1 MSNVNVS
8 LKYSASNPNAL
19 DQNTT
24 ILRYPTLSADNNVGV
39 VVNDTVNVNPL
50 TAIATSVTFSQVNNG
65 DNGFGIWTKAFQ
77 NQLGQTGFNLIDSV
91 PFRLTN
97 TSSGAGLS
105 ELNFSLSALGDVSAN
120 GVQYGYVTVTLSAN
134 ALSGNGSGGVEHVD
148 VTNTSITLQTTIT
161 AALVPYATSPVTTSF
176 SEPEAQRLRLLGY
189 I

>member
-24 ILRYPTLSADNNVGV
+24 VLVYPTLSADNNVGV

-50 TAIATSVTFSQVNNG
+50 TAIATAVTFSQVNNG
-65 DNGFGIWTKAFQ
+65 DNGFGVWTRAYQ
-77 NQLGQTGFNLIDSV
+77 NAAGQTGFNLIDSV
-91 PFRLTN
+91 PLKLTN
-97 TSSGAGLS
+97 TASDAGLS

-134 ALSGNGSGGVEHVD
+134 ALSGNSGGDVEHVD
-148 VTNTSITLQTTIT
+148 VSPTSVTLLTTIT
-161 AALVPYATSPVTTSF
+161 AALIPYATSPVTTDF
-176 SEPEAQRLRLLGY
+176 SEPEAQRLRMLGY